1 MPELLVAWVAFPAIQ
16 ILIWLGCGSL
26 VARVMPGE
34 IPRALLA
41 PIGFCVVVVAGGF
54 TTAVGGLAAIT
65 TPLVVGMALAGFI
78 LAPPWRG
85 GWPSPWLAAGLV
97 AVFAVYAAPIVL
109 SGSATFAGYI
119 RLDDTAT
126 WLALTDRV
134 MEAGRDIDGLAPSSY
149 ETTLFFNLADGY
161 PVGAFIPLG
170 VGRAVTGMDA
180 AWLIQ
185 PYMALLAVLLALAL
199 WDLSGRLITSLRAR
213 ALVVFAAAQPALLYG
228 YYLWGGVKEL
238 AAAALIALVAC
249 LAFRAAR
256 PDGDRAQAWGLT
268 PSVASDPAGFRLL
281 LPLAL
286 AVAALVGCLSLAG
299 AVWVG
304 PLLLGALVFAI
315 VTTSVRSAAARA
327 GILLALVAAM
337 IAPVLLGGALL
348 PPTSSPLDDPSAR
361 GNLIEPLSALQTLG
375 IWPAGDFR
383 VDADAMSVTIALCV
397 FAGAAALAGWFVAA
411 RGRRWD
417 LVAYLVGV
425 PAAALA
431 IALVGSPWVDGKA
444 FAIASP
450 VLLFAAFLACVWAWS
465 ERRFI
470 LGAGVAALLGFGVV
484 WSNAL
489 AYNEANL
496 APRDQLAELEEIGEM
511 LDGEGPV
518 LMTEYQPYGV
528 RHFLREA
535 EAEGASELRRR
546 VVPLADGS
554 TLAKGMWADTDD
566 FRADAFEPYEAL
578 VLRRSPEQ
586 SRPPGD
592 FKLKRT
598 GEFYE
603 VWVRDA
609 GVTPAAERLPLGQ
622 GRSPVAEPDCA
633 DVRALAK
640 DFPGGTLLAAS
651 SGEPVFL
658 DGTSGEVD
666 VEGGTYTV
674 WLQGSVR
681 GEATLVIDGEEVET
695 VRHFLNNEDL
705 YTELG
710 SVDLSAGEHEISA
723 EEGGSDL
730 APGSGGATENGDLA
744 IGPGPETEAELT
756 TVPIADASKLCGQTW
771 DWIEARP

>member
-1 MPELLVAWVAFPAIQ
+1 M
-16 ILIWLGCGSL
+16 
-26 VARVMPGE
+26 
-34 IPRALLA
+34 
-41 PIGFCVVVVAGGF
+41 
-54 TTAVGGLAAIT
+54 
-65 TPLVVGMALAGFI
+65 
-78 LAPPWRG
+78 
-85 GWPSPWLAAGLV
+85 
-97 AVFAVYAAPIVL
+97 
-109 SGSATFAGYI
+109 
-119 RLDDTAT
+119 
-126 WLALTDRV
+126 
-134 MEAGRDIDGLAPSSY
+134 
-149 ETTLFFNLADGY
+149 
-161 PVGAFIPLG
+161 
-170 VGRAVTGMDA
+170 
-180 AWLIQ
+180 
-185 PYMALLAVLLALAL
+185 
-199 WDLSGRLITSLRAR
+199 
-213 ALVVFAAAQPALLYG
+213 
-228 YYLWGGVKEL
+228 
-238 AAAALIALVAC
+238 
-249 LAFRAAR
+249 
-256 PDGDRAQAWGLT
+256 
-268 PSVASDPAGFRLL
+268 ASDPAGFRLL

-598 GEFYE
+598 GELLRG
-603 VWVRDA
+603 VGAGLRRDA
-609 GVTPAAERLPLGQ
+609 GCRAASARPGPVTSGGARLRRRPRAGERLSPAGPCSPPRPRSRSSST
-622 GRSPVAEPDCA
+622 GRAARWMSRAAPTPFGSR
-633 DVRALAK
+633 VR
-640 DFPGGTLLAAS
+640 
-651 SGEPVFL
+651 
-658 DGTSGEVD
+658 
-666 VEGGTYTV
+666 
-674 WLQGSVR
+674 VR
-681 GEATLVIDGEEVET
+681 GEATLIIDGEEVET
-695 VRHFLNNEDL
+695 VRHFLNNEGL
-705 YTELG
+705 YAELG
-710 SVDLSAGEHEISA
+710 SADL
-723 EEGGSDL
+723 
-730 APGSGGATENGDLA
+730 
-744 IGPGPETEAELT
+744 
-756 TVPIADASKLCGQTW
+756 
-771 DWIEARP
+771 

>member
-1 MPELLVAWVAFPAIQ
+1 MPELLVAWVAFCAIQ
-16 ILIWLGCGSL
+16 ILTWLGCGSL
-26 VARVMPGE
+26 VARVVPGE
-34 IPRALLA
+34 IPRSLLA
-41 PIGFCVVVVAGGF
+41 PIGFCVVVVAGGYM
-54 TTAVGGLAAIT
+54 TAIPGLAGFT
-65 TPLVVGMALAGFI
+65 TPLVVVMALAGLV

-85 GWPSPWLAAGLV
+85 RRPSPWLAGGLI

-134 MEAGRDIDGLAPSSY
+134 MDAGRDIDGLAPSSY
-149 ETTLFFNLADGY
+149 EATLFFNLADGY

-170 VGRAVTGMDA
+170 VGRALTGMDA

-199 WDLSGRLITSLRAR
+199 WDLSGRLLASARAR
-213 ALVVFAAAQPALLYG
+213 ALVVLAAAQPALLYG
-228 YYLWGGVKEL
+228 YYLWGGLKEL

-256 PDGDRAQAWGLT
+256 QEGDRVQARGLT
-268 PSVASDPAGFRLL
+268 PGVGSDPAGFRLL
-281 LPLAL
+281 VPVAL
-286 AVAALVGCLSLAG
+286 AIAALIGCLSLAG

-304 PLLLGALVFAI
+304 PLLLGALAY
-315 VTTSVRSAAARA
+315 SVAAASPRVAAVRA
-327 GILLALVAAM
+327 ATLVGLVAVM
-337 IAPVLLGGALL
+337 VVPVVLGGALL

-383 VDADAMSVTIALCV
+383 VDADQMSVTTALCV
-397 FAGAAALAGWFVAA
+397 FAGAAALTGWVVAA

-431 IALVGSPWVDGKA
+431 ISLVGSPWVEGKA
-444 FAIASP
+444 FAIVSP
-450 VLLFAAFLACVWAWS
+450 VLLFAAFLACIWAWS

-470 LGAGVAALLGFGVV
+470 LGAGVAALLGCGVV

-511 LDGEGPV
+511 LDGDGPV

-528 RHFLREA
+528 RHFLRDA
-535 EAEGASELRRR
+535 DAEGASELRRR

-554 TLAKGMWADTDD
+554 TLAKGLWADTDD

-586 SRPPGD
+586 SRPPGEYELD
-592 FKLKRT
+592 WA
-598 GEFYE
+598 GDYYE
-603 VWVRDA
+603 VWVRGEDA
-609 GVTPAAERLPLGQ
+609 SPASERLPLGQ
-622 GRSPVAEPDCA
+622 GRSPVAEPQCTE
-633 DVRALAK
+633 VRELARVV
-640 DFPGGTLLAAS
+640 PGGTLRAAE
-651 SGEPVFL
+651 GREPVL
-658 DGTSGEVD
+658 LQGSQGEVD
-666 VEGGTYTV
+666 LSGGLYSI
-674 WLQGSVR
+674 WLDDSVR
-681 GEATLVIDGEEVET
+681 GVAELRIDGEEVSS
-695 VRHFLNNEDL
+695 VHHFLNNEGL
-705 YTELG
+705 YTLLGELELDSG
-710 SVDLSAGEHEISA
+710 RHEISVSF
-723 EEGGSDL
+723 GQPFF
-730 APGSGGATENGDLA
+730 APGSGGQSEHGSLA
-744 IGPGPETEAELT
+744 VKPETEARLT
-756 TVPIADASKLCGQTW
+756 TMPAEDAAQLCGEQW
-771 DWIEARP
+771 DWVEAVP